1 MCELLVRTELAC
13 MLSAGST
20 KEGFVVL
27 VKFAHVDLQTLFS
40 KLKPYLP
47 HTEHTAFRG
56 SLSCLNVS
64 VTLCLTVDLIG
75 KSVLLRLGVIILY
88 LFDFGGPN

>member
-40 KLKPYLP
+40 KAVFATHRTHRISRITQLL
-47 HTEHTAFRG
+47 ER
-56 SLSCLNVS
+56 LCD
-64 VTLCLTVDLIG
+64 TLFN
-75 KSVLLRLGVIILY
+75 R
-88 LFDFGGPN
+88 